1 MQECGFFKT
10 VFYVRSN
17 NIQSFA
23 DANSSNITRLTT
35 LMPMACQELVLGK
48 EKEVGK
54 KGRRK
59 GKEFLVYW
67 IRIRRKYGRLI
78 KIL

>member
-1 MQECGFFKT
+1 MLEAIGFSHA
-10 VFYVRSN
+10 V
-17 NIQSFA
+17 
-23 DANSSNITRLTT
+23 SSNITRLTT

-59 GKEFLVYW
+59 DKEFLV
-67 IRIRRKYGRLI
+67 
-78 KIL
+78 